1 MRAVG
6 YVPPDPL
13 MHHHVSPWHGN
24 VVYVLCK
31 IGYTSGMFM
40 EILDAPRA
48 RELMAKFKY
57 TQITAPVKAKK
68 DYKAFYENLYR

>member
-1 MRAVG
+1 MRADS

-13 MHHHVSPWHGN
+13 MHHRVSPRHGN

-31 IGYTSGMFM
+31 IGYRPGMFM

-68 DYKAFYENLYR
+68 DYKTFYENLYR